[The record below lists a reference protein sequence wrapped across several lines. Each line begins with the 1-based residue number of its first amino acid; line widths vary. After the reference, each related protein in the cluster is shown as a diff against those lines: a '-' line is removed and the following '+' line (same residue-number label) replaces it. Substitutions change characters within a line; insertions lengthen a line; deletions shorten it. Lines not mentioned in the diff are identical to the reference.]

1 MSVYREDLSRQNL
14 SKMPSSRASV
24 QAEEL
29 LVNIQMNCENC
40 DEVVIYGDDYRDHLI
55 INHGVK
61 RGFAYYIEKIEEKM
75 KGGKKKVAEVIDV
88 DDNEKEE
95 EEKMIE
101 DEVEDNEDI
110 RKRETAG
117 GCFQSCGKYF

>member
-1 MSVYREDLSRQNL
+1 MSVYIEDLSRQHL

-55 INHGVK
+55 INHEVK
-61 RGFAYYIEKIEEKM
+61 RGFAKYMKKI
-75 KGGKKKVAEVIDV
+75 
-88 DDNEKEE
+88 
-95 EEKMIE
+95 
-101 DEVEDNEDI
+101 
-110 RKRETAG
+110 
-117 GCFQSCGKYF
+117 